1 MRIHRIKLENWRG
14 IDAREIELD
23 EGVTIIEGPN
33 EIGKTTFVEAIR
45 FLFRTLDSSK
55 SKDVK
60 AIQPVGRDVG
70 SRVEAE
76 LSTGGYRFTYAKVYN
91 RSTETTLHVTAPG
104 TGQFTG
110 REAHEK
116 ATAMIEETMDFALWD
131 ALLVDQGK
139 EVDQAKLNDS
149 EGLSKSLDEAAGAGG
164 TGYEESGLIAA
175 AEAEY
180 GRYFTP
186 TGLPRNRT
194 TEARLRQAEAE
205 LESARQ
211 ALSAIERDVQD
222 HERSA
227 KDVSRLREL
236 IPGLQANVEKHAA
249 EWERVNSLK
258 TQLEARQ
265 RDRADAAE
273 LLKGAQDDQQRR
285 AGLSTE
291 ITDIDKK
298 IRSLGE
304 GLEPLTRLVDEL
316 KGRFDA
322 AQSALDEE
330 KARKKA
336 IGAALRC
343 AAGDREHLEHKET
356 LRKEAA
362 RLDKLKALAKEKD
375 AALETLASNR
385 VDHARLEHI
394 REAHTRHKV
403 ALGKRDMAAT
413 RVTIEADA
421 RFQLQVDERRIE
433 LEPAALEQLD
443 IASETRICFPGVAS
457 VLIAPPKSAEDL
469 DREHRDLEKA
479 LDDLLADSGVDGY
492 AEAVAANRARQS
504 AERDLKAIKRQEKQ
518 LLEDEGLAE
527 IEQRVAKLQSEW
539 QAFQETRP
547 QQPELPASLNDA
559 ARRVDGLRDELSQIE
574 EALESSETRLAEIR
588 AERDAAILR
597 LELAQ
602 QEKSG
607 MAAARKQNLERLDA
621 ARKAESDEALARRVS
636 KRGQEL
642 ARIDEAID
650 QVSSDLKKASP
661 DATEAKYLNARQ
673 AHERACGEL
682 RDADKQL
689 AVLADRLQQARAN
702 GRYEAF
708 ETAGHEH
715 ETAAAAHREATRRA
729 AAAGLLW
736 ETLSRHRDATRKA
749 YVQPLKERIE
759 RLGEIVFGAGFKVE
773 IDDDWRLVSR
783 TLNGQ
788 AIPFDSLSVGA
799 REQLGIITRLAAAQI
814 VAKEGGVPL
823 IIDDALGFS
832 DPARLESMGA
842 AIARAGQD
850 CQILLMTCSPGRFSH
865 VGNAALIK
873 IQ

>member
-45 FLFRTLDSSK
+45 FLFRILDSSK
-55 SKDVK
+55 AKDVK
-60 AIQPVGRDVG
+60 AIQPAGRDVG

-76 LSTGGYRFTYAKVYN
+76 ITTGDYRFTYAKVYN
-91 RSTETTLHVTAPG
+91 RNTETTLHVTAPV
-104 TGQFTG
+104 TEQFTG

-116 ATAMIEETMDFALWD
+116 ATAMLEETMDLALWD

-139 EVDQAKLNDS
+139 EVGQAKLNDS
-149 EGLSKSLDEAAGAGG
+149 EGLSKSLDEVAGAGG

-180 GRYFTP
+180 ARYFTP

-194 TEARLRQAEAE
+194 SEETLRQAEAE

-211 ALSAIERDVQD
+211 ALSSIEQDVQE

-258 TQLEARQ
+258 VQLEARQ

-273 LLKGAQDDQQRR
+273 LLKSAQDDQHRR

-291 ITDIDKK
+291 ITDKDAK
-298 IRSLGE
+298 IRSLEE

-322 AQSALDEE
+322 AQLALDEE
-330 KARKKA
+330 KVRKKT
-336 IGAALRC
+336 IGAALQR
-343 AAGDREHLEHKET
+343 AAGDREHLERKET

-362 RLDKLKALAKEKD
+362 RLDKLAALAKEKS

-385 VDHARLEHI
+385 VDDARLELI

-403 ALGKRDMAAT
+403 AVGKRDMAAT
-413 RVTIEADA
+413 RVTVEADA
-421 RFQLQVDERRIE
+421 RLQLQVDERQVK
-433 LEPAALEQLD
+433 LEPAGLEQLD

-469 DREHRDLEKA
+469 DQEHRDLEKA
-479 LDDLLADSGVDGY
+479 LDDLLADSGVAGY
-492 AEAVAANRARQS
+492 AEAVAANQARQS

-527 IEQRVAKLQSEW
+527 IEQRAEKLQTECE
-539 QAFQETRP
+539 AYQETRP
-547 QQPELPASLNDA
+547 QQPELPASLSEA
-559 ARRVDGLRDELSQIE
+559 ARRVDALRDELAQIE
-574 EALESSETRLAEIR
+574 ETFEGKETKLAEIR
-588 AERDAAILR
+588 AERDAAILQ

-607 MAAARKQNLERLDA
+607 LAEARKQNQGRLEA
-621 ARKAESDEALARRVS
+621 ARKGESDEALARRVS
-636 KRGQEL
+636 KREQEL

-650 QVSSDLKKASP
+650 QLRADLKKASP

-673 AHERACGEL
+673 AHERACSEL

-708 ETAGHEH
+708 EAAGHEF
-715 ETAAAAHREATRRA
+715 ETAAAAHREAIRRA
-729 AAAGLLW
+729 AAAELLW
-736 ETLSRHRDATRKA
+736 ETLSSHRDATRKA
-749 YVQPLKERIE
+749 YVRPLKECIE
-759 RLGEIVFGAGFKVE
+759 RLGEIVFGAGFEVD
-773 IDDDWRLVSR
+773 IDNDWKLVSR

-788 AIPFDSLSVGA
+788 SLPFDSLSVGA

-814 VAKEGGVPL
+814 VSKQGGVPL